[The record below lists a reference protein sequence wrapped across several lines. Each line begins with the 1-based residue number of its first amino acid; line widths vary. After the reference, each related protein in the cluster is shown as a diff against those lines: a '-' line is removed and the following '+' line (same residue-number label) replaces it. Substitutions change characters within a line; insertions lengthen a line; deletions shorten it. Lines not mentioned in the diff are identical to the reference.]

1 MFTLSLFF
9 KERLLKRLDDFTA
22 PPFTIQRLAELLLVT
37 TPYASEP
44 RKYVF
49 AVEKLVY
56 VSSTIPVLAPADYDT
71 LIVQLDKAMRAAAEQ
86 ARIAAE
92 ATAAAIASA
101 AASGASSSVTR
112 RPPTDDVDMS

>member
-1 MFTLSLFF
+1 MCLSSSD
-9 KERLLKRLDDFTA
+9 RLLKRLDDFSA
-22 PPFTIQRLAELLLVT
+22 PPFTIQRLCELLLGT
-37 TPYASEP
+37 SPYAAEP

-56 VSSTIPVLAPADYDT
+56 VSSTIPVLAPADYDST
-71 LIVQLDKAMRAAAEQ
+71 VVALDKAMRAAAEQ

-101 AASGASSSVTR
+101 AASGASSVATR
-112 RPPTDDVDMS
+112 RPAAADDVDMS